1 MHVCLEEYGT
11 IDSCE
16 CECAAG
22 IRPNAHCRHI
32 RALLYFFFVVVVVVV
47 VLYGLVQLA
56 SGNSLYLE
64 LTCTDSLQT
73 FHHPKQRHY
82 GSPAKAQALQLDN
95 VK

>member
-32 RALLYFFFVVVVVVV
+32 RAL
-47 VLYGLVQLA
+47 LYGLVQLA